1 MGDNKMTNGMATS
14 RRNFIK
20 GAGITLA
27 GATALSI
34 MGCASGNSSSASSSS
49 QKWDGEYDVIVVGA
63 GIAGVTAAITV
74 ADEGNDI
81 IVRPHERA
89 CPRHAQ
95 RNGDRRGGMAGHKRV
110 MHALAGLWKA
120 GKAAVLPQAG
130 KIRLATCQQLMDI
143 RLMTHIK
150 NQAVFPGIIYGF
162 NGNGQLH
169 HA

>member
-34 MGCASGNSSSASSSS
+34 MGCASGNSSSTSSSS

-74 ADEGNDI
+74 ADEGNGASCLLI
-81 IVRPHERA
+81 EKGR
-89 CPRHAQ
+89 
-95 RNGDRRGGMAGHKRV
+95 
-110 MHALAGLWKA
+110 
-120 GKAAVLPQAG
+120 
-130 KIRLATCQQLMDI
+130 T
-143 RLMTHIK
+143 
-150 NQAVFPGIIYGF
+150 
-162 NGNGQLH
+162 
-169 HA
+169 

>member
-74 ADEGNDI
+74 ADEGNGASCLLIEKD
-81 IVRPHERA
+81 VAP
-89 CPRHAQ
+89 
-95 RNGDRRGGMAGHKRV
+95 
-110 MHALAGLWKA
+110 
-120 GKAAVLPQAG
+120 
-130 KIRLATCQQLMDI
+130 
-143 RLMTHIK
+143 
-150 NQAVFPGIIYGF
+150 
-162 NGNGQLH
+162 NGNSPFCAGWQMYFEEEEGPLNYLNH
-169 HA
+169 LIGNCTPQDVIKAYVNETMHNLEWVLALGAQEE

>member
-74 ADEGNDI
+74 ADEGNGASASSSKKMSHLTEI
-81 IVRPHERA
+81 ARFV
-89 CPRHAQ
+89 
-95 RNGDRRGGMAGHKRV
+95 
-110 MHALAGLWKA
+110 LAGKCTSKKKR
-120 GKAAVLPQAG
+120 G
-130 KIRLATCQQLMDI
+130 R
-143 RLMTHIK
+143 
-150 NQAVFPGIIYGF
+150 
-162 NGNGQLH
+162 
-169 HA
+169 